1 MLPGTRNYRD
11 LGQRA
16 SQPSDEPGVVPME
29 IYRVNAHWDAEA
41 SVWWADSEDIK
52 GVAAESATLDGLH
65 ANVLEVVP
73 ENSAI

>member
-1 MLPGTRNYRD
+1 
-11 LGQRA
+11 
-16 SQPSDEPGVVPME
+16 ME

-73 ENSAI
+73 EMLQYNHGVAPGTDYALTLVLSDGLKVPA